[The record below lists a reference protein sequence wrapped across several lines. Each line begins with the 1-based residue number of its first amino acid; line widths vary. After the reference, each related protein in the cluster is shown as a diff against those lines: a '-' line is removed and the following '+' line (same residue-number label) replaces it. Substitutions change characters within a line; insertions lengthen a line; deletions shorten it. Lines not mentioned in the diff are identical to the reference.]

1 MSLDTYTC
9 DVERLLTDSS
19 IISYFTSTNKNII
32 HFIKT
37 YIEVDKI
44 LDSKS
49 SDNNL
54 LYHKLDE
61 IKNTLTHQNNQI
73 NTLTSN
79 NSLLQQKLENIKDT
93 TNNELK
99 SLFND
104 LQKQIQYNTEHNIT
118 PTTIIKS
125 IEQVMKQTAVLD
137 IKGFSQDNINIRT
150 TDGLN
155 MVAEPNSQY
164 ETIPQMEKA
173 ILQTKKQMEKM
184 AKAMDFMEA
193 AKLRD
198 EMFRMELQLEKMKA
212 S

>member
-1 MSLDTYTC
+1 MQRTID
-9 DVERLLTDSS
+9 E
-19 IISYFTSTNKNII
+19 TNRRRA
-32 HFIKT
+32 
-37 YIEVDKI
+37 
-44 LDSKS
+44 
-49 SDNNL
+49 
-54 LYHKLDE
+54 
-61 IKNTLTHQNNQI
+61 
-73 NTLTSN
+73 
-79 NSLLQQKLENIKDT
+79 
-93 TNNELK
+93 
-99 SLFND
+99 
-104 LQKQIQYNTEHNIT
+104 KQIQYNTEHNIT

-164 ETIPQMEKA
+164 ETIPQMEK
-173 ILQTKKQMEKM
+173 M

>member
-1 MSLDTYTC
+1 MSMQRTID
-9 DVERLLTDSS
+9 E
-19 IISYFTSTNKNII
+19 TNRRRA
-32 HFIKT
+32 
-37 YIEVDKI
+37 
-44 LDSKS
+44 
-49 SDNNL
+49 
-54 LYHKLDE
+54 
-61 IKNTLTHQNNQI
+61 
-73 NTLTSN
+73 
-79 NSLLQQKLENIKDT
+79 
-93 TNNELK
+93 
-99 SLFND
+99 
-104 LQKQIQYNTEHNIT
+104 KQIQYNTEHNIT

-155 MVAEPNSQY
+155 MVAELNSQY

>member
-1 MSLDTYTC
+1 MKNHSQ
-9 DVERLLTDSS
+9 
-19 IISYFTSTNKNII
+19 TSGRAARNVRGRVI
-32 HFIKT
+32 F
-37 YIEVDKI
+37 YGDKI
-44 LDSKS
+44 TMSMQRTI
-49 SDNNL
+49 
-54 LYHKLDE
+54 DE
-61 IKNTLTHQNNQI
+61 
-73 NTLTSN
+73 
-79 NSLLQQKLENIKDT
+79 
-93 TNNELK
+93 TNRRRA
-99 SLFND
+99 
-104 LQKQIQYNTEHNIT
+104 KQIQYNTEHNIT

-137 IKGFSQDNINIRT
+137 IKGFSHDNINIRT

-155 MVAEPNSQY
+155 MVAEPNSLY